1 MITSGPER
9 WKILFHEPNSI
20 KTVVSSVVGIMSRAE
35 FQLKKLRKE
44 DGTEHF
50 YLCIDITDMSRV
62 CCVSAR
68 LAVDEHCNVP
78 ENLSFVLDLKEMLTA
93 LKCMQPRYTVEI
105 GGKIGGHKIDIRGFD
120 VNDRARDTTITMGT
134 RIAEETNFKP
144 PIFEYKIQVE
154 IDLNMLKAN
163 LNNGKAISSE
173 LLKFQV
179 KSEEKDGKKKC
190 ITIFTCEGNS
200 TIKDTM
206 RCVTE
211 KDTSDG
217 SIRVKECLDIA
228 SYDDIDEDS
237 LDTVYEGTFSS
248 TNLHNFVNALPGPPK
263 SKLIANIKKKMPLC
277 LTYLIGD
284 EVNSSYIKLLLAP
297 RNVDEEENDVPEDE
311 PMDDYDD

>member
-1 MITSGPER
+1 MMTCSPER

-35 FQLKKLRKE
+35 FQLKKLKKE
-44 DGTEHF
+44 DGTF
-50 YLCIDITDMSRV
+50 SIYLCIDITDMSRV

-68 LAVDEHCNVP
+68 LAVDEHCNIP
-78 ENLSFVLDLKEMLTA
+78 EDLSFVLDLKEMLTA

-120 VNDRARDTTITMGT
+120 VSDRARDTTITMGT

-144 PIFEYKIQVE
+144 PIFEYMIQVE

-163 LNNGKAISSE
+163 LNNGKAINSE
-173 LLKFQV
+173 LLKFEV
-179 KSEEKDGKKKC
+179 KSEEKEDTKKC

-200 TIKDTM
+200 TIRDTM
-206 RCVTE
+206 RCITE
-211 KDTSDG
+211 KSKDDG
-217 SIRVKECLDIA
+217 SIRVKECLDVL
-228 SYDDIDEDS
+228 SCDDIEEDN

-248 TNLHNFVNALPGPPK
+248 TNLHSFVNALPGPPK

-277 LTYLIGD
+277 LTYLLGD
-284 EVNSSYIKLLLAP
+284 EVNCSYIKLLLAP
-297 RNVDEEENDVPEDE
+297 RNTDDADENDE
-311 PMDDYDD
+311 PMEDY

>member
-1 MITSGPER
+1 MLTTTPER

-20 KTVVSSVVGIMSRAE
+20 RTVVSSVVGIMSRAE
-35 FQLKKLRKE
+35 FQLKNLKKE
-44 DGTEHF
+44 DNTEHI

-68 LAVDEHCNVP
+68 LAVDEHCNIP
-78 ENLSFVLDLKEMLTA
+78 EDLSFVLDLKEMLTA

-120 VNDRARDTTITMGT
+120 VSDRARDTTITMGT

-163 LNNGKAISSE
+163 LNNGKAINSE

-179 KSEEKDGKKKC
+179 KTEEKNEQKKC

-200 TIKDTM
+200 TIQDTM
-206 RCVTE
+206 RCITE
-211 KDTSDG
+211 KDPSDG
-217 SIRVKECLDIA
+217 SIRVKECLDIS
-228 SYDDIDEDS
+228 SYEDLDEDG
-237 LDTVYEGTFSS
+237 LETVYEGTFSS
-248 TNLHNFVNALPGPPK
+248 ANLHHFVNALPGPPK

-284 EVNSSYIKLLLAP
+284 EVNCSYIKLLLAP
-297 RNVDEEENDVPEDE
+297 RNVDEEEVDE
-311 PMDDYDD
+311 PMEEFEE